1 MGILRY
7 TIRDINIESGH
18 PPFKGLNKMVYNASS
33 KPFEAKTAYDTTLEI
48 TVRMAGMK
56 LHSAKTTYKQGR
68 RMFLT
73 EADVVGFNE
82 VPITVT
88 IVQITPKGIKFGNTS
103 IQSVQSVDNR
113 DIQDII
119 APYVR

>member
-1 MGILRY
+1 
-7 TIRDINIESGH
+7 
-18 PPFKGLNKMVYNASS
+18 
-33 KPFEAKTAYDTTLEI
+33 
-48 TVRMAGMK
+48 
-56 LHSAKTTYKQGR
+56 
-68 RMFLT
+68 MFLT